1 MFIYY
6 IRKINIIFFSK
17 REGRYQ
23 LDGNVSKNVSIEL
36 NFFIFPAKKAE
47 NKMFSAL
54 FLMPMIREYI
64 QPLLLHCHQ
73 PLLSERISIAMFEGM
88 RHGRITMANRRQ
100 PFLIIVH
107 DAITCLIITL
117 IYYMQARIFLT
128 AVSLNLVL
136 LHCIMHQ

>member
-1 MFIYY
+1 M
-6 IRKINIIFFSK
+6 
-17 REGRYQ
+17 
-23 LDGNVSKNVSIEL
+23 EL
-36 NFFIFPAKKAE
+36 NFFIFSAKKAE

-64 QPLLLHCHQ
+64 QPMLLHGHQ
-73 PLLSERISIAMFEGM
+73 PLLAEWISITMFEGM
-88 RHGRITMANRRQ
+88 RHGRITMAYRRQ

-107 DAITCLIITL
+107 HAITCLTVTL
-117 IYYMQARIFLT
+117 IYHMQAGIFLT

>member
-6 IRKINIIFFSK
+6 IQKINIIFISK
-17 REGRYQ
+17 SEGRYQ
-23 LDGNVSKNVSIEL
+23 LDGNVLKNVSTEL
-36 NFFIFPAKKAE
+36 NFFIFFAKKAE

-64 QPLLLHCHQ
+64 QPLPPHCHQ
-73 PLLSERISIAMFEGM
+73 PLLSEWISITMFEGM

-100 PFLIIVH
+100 SFLIIVH
-107 DAITCLIITL
+107 HAITCLTITL